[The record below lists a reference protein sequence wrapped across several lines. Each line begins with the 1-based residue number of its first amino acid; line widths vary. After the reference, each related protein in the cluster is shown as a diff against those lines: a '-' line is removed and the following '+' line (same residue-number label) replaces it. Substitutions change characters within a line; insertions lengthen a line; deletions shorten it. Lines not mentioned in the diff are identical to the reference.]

1 MPMRKLALAVE
12 MVAILAAFA
21 SFFAG
26 EARYVALGTGVALFV
41 LAAALGALGHRR
53 EMPAFWLWFASLAVY
68 AFLYI
73 PLAIVVIFSFNDS
86 KLNAEWVG
94 FTTAW
99 YGELFT
105 DASML
110 QAAANSLLIA
120 IVSAAIAT
128 TLGTMAGIAMHRYRP
143 KLLPVLVFTPVSMPE
158 ILLGVSL
165 LVFFLNSAKPLLA
178 ALGID
183 FDLGVMTVV
192 IAHVTFSIGF
202 VAIIVRARL
211 AGMDES
217 IFEAARDLGA
227 TPWQTFRLVTLP
239 LVLPGIIAGALMA
252 FTLSIDDF
260 VITFFTSGVGTKTL
274 PLEIYTMIKVAV
286 TPEVNAVSTLLM
298 VLTLAMIVAAGRVA
312 PDALR
317 AQS

>member
-1 MPMRKLALAVE
+1 VRKLALGIEALAIAVLFGSF
-12 MVAILAAFA
+12 LA
-21 SFFAG
+21 SGGKLLLAG
-26 EARYVALGTGVALFV
+26 A
-41 LAAALGALGHRR
+41 AAALLALAGVLGLAGKRR
-53 EMPAFWLWFASLAVY
+53 EMPGFWLWFVSLLAY

-73 PLAIVVIFSFNDS
+73 PLVIVVIFSFNDS

-99 YGELFT
+99 YLKLFS
-105 DASML
+105 DEDML
-110 QAAANSLLIA
+110 RAALNSLSIA
-120 IVSAAIAT
+120 CGAAAIAT
-128 TLGTMAGIAMHRYRP
+128 VLGTMAGLSMHRFKP
-143 KLLPVLVFTPVSMPE
+143 KLLPFLVFTPVAMPE

-165 LVFFLNSAKPLLA
+165 LIFFLNSVSPALG

-183 FDLGVMTVV
+183 FGLGLTTVV
-192 IAHVTFSIGF
+192 IAHVTFCIGF

-239 LVLPGIIAGALMA
+239 LIMPGVIAGALMA

-286 TPEVNAVSTLLM
+286 TPEVNAVSALLM
-298 VLTLAMIVAAGRVA
+298 ALTLGMIMIAAKLA
-312 PDALR
+312 PDLMQAKT
-317 AQS
+317 